1 MAAATSRWI
10 QDHPRIIPALITGI
24 LAAAFIVHYLLLQMR
39 QTLIFDALF
48 YFPIILIA
56 YYYPRRGLFF
66 SFIIACAYMVMVWLQ
81 LPQSTETVITS
92 LEHAG
97 LFIIIGYVVS
107 YLSIH
112 SPHELAIY
120 KRLAAVIEPSRMRV
134 TVIPALI
141 AILSAVIIF
150 LNFLVLQASDS
161 VIFDP
166 LFYFPIII
174 AAYFYPRKGVF
185 FSAGIA
191 FVFLV
196 MVMVVPN
203 QSTDIMI
210 TACGHAGIF
219 IIIGFVVSYL
229 SIRFSKEHA
238 IHKRLA
244 DIVESTSDAI
254 IGKTVDGM
262 ITDWNKG
269 ADRLFGYSAPEI
281 IGKPITLL
289 FPSERQEDNRVL
301 LEKILLGEHVPLYE
315 TELTRKDHE
324 RIQVSLSVSP
334 IKNTQNEIIGASVIA
349 HDITERRQMEN
360 ALEQA
365 NKKLQLLNSITRHD
379 IINQIMALNNCL
391 DMTDESL
398 TDPGLRPLIR
408 KAKTAAD
415 NISQQ
420 ISFTREYQDIG
431 VKKPEWRNVDASI
444 RNAAG
449 SLDSGTVVIDRCDKT
464 LEVFSDP
471 LFDKVFYNLIDNSLR
486 HGEKLTRIRITH
498 REEPDGLILA
508 YEDDGVG
515 ISAEDKKKIFTKGFG
530 RNTGLGL
537 FLIREIL
544 AITRITITENGVPG
558 TGVRFEIHV
567 PKDGYRF
574 NGNTDHPL

>member
-1 MAAATSRWI
+1 MAAAGTRWI
-10 QDHPRIIPALITGI
+10 HDHPRLIPALITGI

-39 QTLIFDALF
+39 QTLIFDTLF

-56 YYYPRRGLFF
+56 YYYPRRGLFA
-66 SFIIACAYMVMVWLQ
+66 SFIIACAYMVMVWVQ

-112 SPHELAIY
+112 SPQELAIY
-120 KRLAAVIEPSRMRV
+120 KRLAAVVEPSRMRV
-134 TVIPALI
+134 TIIPAFI
-141 AILSAVIIF
+141 AMLSAIIIF

-174 AAYFYPRKGVF
+174 TAYFYPRKGVF
-185 FSAGIA
+185 FSAGIS
-191 FVFLV
+191 FVYLVLV
-196 MVMVVPN
+196 MLVPN
-203 QSTDIMI
+203 QSADIVI

-254 IGKTVDGM
+254 IGKTIDGL

-281 IGKPITLL
+281 MGKPITLL
-289 FPSERQEDNRVL
+289 FPADRQEDNRAL
-301 LEKILLGEHVPLYE
+301 LEKVLQGENVPLYE
-315 TELTRKDHE
+315 TELIRKDHE

-334 IKNTQNEIIGASVIA
+334 IRNTQNVIIGASVIA
-349 HDITERRQMEN
+349 HDITERKQMEN

-379 IINQIMALNNCL
+379 IINQVMALNNCL
-391 DMTDESL
+391 DMTDESIQ
-398 TDPGLRPLIR
+398 DPGLHSLIH
-408 KAKTAAD
+408 KAKTAAA

-431 VKKPEWRNVDASI
+431 VKKPEWQNVDVSI
-444 RNAAG
+444 QNAAG
-449 SLDSGTVVIDRCDKT
+449 TLDSGTVVIDRGEKT
-464 LEVFSDP
+464 LEIFADP
-471 LFDKVFYNLIDNSLR
+471 LFVKVFYNLIDNSLR

-498 REEPDGLILA
+498 REDPDGLTLI

-515 ISAEDKKKIFTKGFG
+515 ISARDKKKIFTKGFG
-530 RNTGLGL
+530 KNTGLGL

-544 AITRITITENGVPG
+544 AITRITITEDGVPG
-558 TGVRFEIHV
+558 TGVRFGIHV

-574 NGNTDHPL
+574 NGDPGHP

>member
-1 MAAATSRWI
+1 MAAATRHWI
-10 QDHPRIIPALITGI
+10 QDHPRLIPGLITII

-39 QTLIFDALF
+39 QTLIFDTLF

-66 SFIIACAYMVMVWLQ
+66 SFIIACAYMVMVWVQ
-81 LPQSTETVITS
+81 IPQSTETVITS

-107 YLSIH
+107 HLSIH
-112 SPHELAIY
+112 SPHDLAIY
-120 KRLAAVIEPSRMRV
+120 KRLAAVVEPSRMRV
-134 TVIPALI
+134 TVIPAFI
-141 AILSAVIIF
+141 AMLSSIIIF
-150 LNFLVLQASDS
+150 LNFIVLQASDS

-166 LFYFPIII
+166 LLYFPIIV
-174 AAYFYPRKGVF
+174 AAYFYPKKGVF
-185 FSAGIA
+185 FSAGIS
-191 FVFLV
+191 FVYLLL
-196 MVMVVPN
+196 VMVVPE
-203 QSTDIMI
+203 QTTDILI

-229 SIRFSKEHA
+229 SIRFSREHA

-244 DIVESTSDAI
+244 DIVESTSDAV
-254 IGKTVDGM
+254 IGKTTDGI
-262 ITDWNKG
+262 ITDWNMG

-289 FPSERQEDNRVL
+289 FPADRVEDNRAL
-301 LEKILLGEHVPLYE
+301 LEKILQGEHIPLHE
-315 TELTRKDHE
+315 TELTRKDRE

-334 IKNTQNEIIGASVIA
+334 IKNGQDRIIGASVIA
-349 HDITERRQMEN
+349 HDITERKQMEN

-379 IINQIMALNNCL
+379 IINQVMALNNCL
-391 DMTDESL
+391 DMTGESID
-398 TDPGLRPLIR
+398 DPSLRSLIS
-408 KAKTAAD
+408 KAKIAAD

-431 VKKPEWRNVDASI
+431 VKNPVWRNVDASV

-449 SLDSGTVVIDRCDKT
+449 SLNSGSVVIDRCDKT
-464 LEVFSDP
+464 LEIFADP
-471 LFDKVFYNLIDNSLR
+471 IFDKVFYNLIDNSLR
-486 HGEKLTRIRITH
+486 HGEKVTLIRISH
-498 REEPDGLILA
+498 REDPDGLTLI

-515 ISAEDKKKIFTKGFG
+515 ISTADKKKIFTKGFG
-530 RNTGLGL
+530 KNTGLGL

-544 AITRITITENGVPG
+544 AITRITITETGVPG

-574 NGNTDHPL
+574 NGNLNHS